1 MKSAIGLLACAVLVC
16 SVVAAF
22 WLEQNKDLR
31 FKVRQLER
39 QIMQLELTDT
49 ATVLIPQA
57 SCQPSS
63 LAPAVKPFDEM
74 AMAAMC
80 APYINERDTNIDAK
94 PIMNAE
100 QSQRIVL
107 QKYRLLLQA
116 LTLAPKDT
124 ETLMALFAQ
133 REALLNAPVQDY
145 YASQKQVDSLIM
157 EQQEALTALDMQVYN
172 ILGDEESE
180 KYTLLK
186 DSDFAQYQLSQLQ
199 QGLSG
204 ASALTTEQQSQLLL
218 SKLTHQ
224 REFERTVAGL
234 VADHNSTSRYNPV
247 NANSRNSMARS
258 HQQALKNALQAYKRA
273 YLSDS
278 AAFLGEEQFTRLK
291 AFEGAQFEALLESLQ
306 QQVPTLKNEN

>member
-57 SCQPSS
+57 SCQPSP

-157 EQQEALTALDMQVYN
+157 EQQEALTALDMQVYD

>member
-157 EQQEALTALDMQVYN
+157 EQQEALTALDMQVYD

-247 NANSRNSMARS
+247 NANSRNSIARS

>member
-57 SCQPSS
+57 SCQPSP